1 LISLLERFHAVVARK
16 GRLAAGRAHIHK
28 HQAIALLNRIPR
40 LTAKIAAPPA
50 IGLACLFEAVP
61 LDVILPAVVAATDTV
76 VLNPAVIEAAT
87 AVRTSFEDYTS
98 TAFAVAEND

>member
-1 LISLLERFHAVVARK
+1 M
-16 GRLAAGRAHIHK
+16 
-28 HQAIALLNRIPR
+28 
-40 LTAKIAAPPA
+40 TAKIATPPA

-87 AVRTSFEDYTS
+87 AVRTSFEDYTG
-98 TAFAVAEND
+98 TAFTVAEND